1 MKLNKIEILALVFI
15 VSVIFSGCIAEKK
28 VAMIPESSPE
38 LSVAQ
43 PFIEENIP
51 EITILSFSSVYM
63 RDNSD
68 KEKNVLT
75 YNLSERY
82 YAIYN
87 LSIKNNGSN
96 VLNFK
101 LDEMHLRVGDEIYN
115 TTALESYSS
124 YSSSLI
130 EVLADLKK
138 ENKIED
144 TTLYPNQTVSGD
156 VVFRINSSYNKSFI
170 LMYNATALT
179 SASFEKSLE
188 ALMKAEDF
196 NYSVALGVPPYS
208 NSSERGGMLG
218 SNEPKIDEYPYIWP
232 NWINRSILE
241 FFMKSDSENL
251 LKSSADYIPITEII
265 YAIKVT
271 SERNITMLPVKTQ
284 FLYNHLFVVVDDT
297 GNEIINKSSIQG
309 MAILN
314 NNTYRFQPNWALNI
328 PQMNFSNATIVQ
340 ISFQG
345 GYGWDMAMRLPFVN
359 QDIIF
364 DDNMNINVIRYY
376 PIQFIS

>member
-1 MKLNKIEILALVFI
+1 MKLNKIKILALVFI
-15 VSVIFSGCIAEKK
+15 NSVIFSGCIEEKK

-43 PFIEENIP
+43 PVIEENTP

-68 KEKNVLT
+68 KEKNVIT
-75 YNLSERY
+75 YILSERY
-82 YAIYN
+82 YTVYN
-87 LSIKNNGSN
+87 ISIKNNGSD

-101 LDEMHLRVGDEIYN
+101 LDEMYLRMGDEIYN
-115 TTALESYSS
+115 TTALESNSS
-124 YSSSLI
+124 FSPTLI

-138 ENKIED
+138 DNKIED

-170 LMYNATALT
+170 LMYNSTALT

-188 ALMKAEDF
+188 ALRKAEDF
-196 NYSVALGVPPYS
+196 NYSVALGVPPYC

-218 SNEPKIDEYPYIWP
+218 SNEPRIDEYPYIWP
-232 NWINRSILE
+232 NWINRSVLE
-241 FFMKSDSENL
+241 FYMKSDSENL
-251 LKSSADYIPITEII
+251 LKSNADIRPITEII

-271 SERNITMLPVKTQ
+271 PERNITMLPVKTQ
-284 FLYNHLFVVVDDT
+284 FLYNHLFVVIDDT
-297 GNEIINKSSIQG
+297 GIEIINKSSIQG
-309 MAILN
+309 MAFLN
-314 NNTYRFQPNWALNI
+314 NNTYRFQPDKALNI

-345 GYGWDMAMRLPFVN
+345 AYGWDMAMRMPFVN
-359 QDIIF
+359 QDIIL
-364 DDNMNINVIRYY
+364 DDKLNINIVRYY
-376 PIQFIS
+376 PMQFLS

>member
-96 VLNFK
+96 ILNFK

>member
-1 MKLNKIEILALVFI
+1 M
-15 VSVIFSGCIAEKK
+15 
-28 VAMIPESSPE
+28 
-38 LSVAQ
+38 
-43 PFIEENIP
+43 
-51 EITILSFSSVYM
+51 
-63 RDNSD
+63 
-68 KEKNVLT
+68 
-75 YNLSERY
+75 
-82 YAIYN
+82 
-87 LSIKNNGSN
+87 
-96 VLNFK
+96 
-101 LDEMHLRVGDEIYN
+101 
-115 TTALESYSS
+115 
-124 YSSSLI
+124 
-130 EVLADLKK
+130 ADLKK

-196 NYSVALGVPPYS
+196 NYSVALGVLPYS

-359 QDIIF
+359 HDIIF